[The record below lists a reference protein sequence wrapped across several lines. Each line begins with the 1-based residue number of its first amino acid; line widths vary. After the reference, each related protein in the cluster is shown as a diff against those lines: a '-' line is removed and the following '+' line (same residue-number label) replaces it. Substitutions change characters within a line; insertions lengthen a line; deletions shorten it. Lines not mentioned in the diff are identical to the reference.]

1 MHEPR
6 RANEPRMSVT
16 ACLIVALS
24 AVALTSCEGLPN
36 ALRPSAVVFVIES
49 DPGVR
54 LPRTHV
60 FVDGKRVG
68 ESDSAGL
75 LRTQIY
81 GQPGQR
87 LGIEHDCPDGY
98 EAPSE
103 PKILRLRKF
112 EGVDRSGPLA
122 MEITLRCRPMKR
134 LAAVIVRAKN
144 GSGLPV
150 LLDGQSVARTNG
162 SGVAHFSI
170 RGAAG
175 TEYAVKLDTGERP
188 WLLPQFPTQ
197 LITLPDADEIFVV
210 NQSFDVRK
218 EPGHRGRRR
227 TRIIKIE

>member
-1 MHEPR
+1 
-6 RANEPRMSVT
+6 MSVA
-16 ACLIVALS
+16 ACLVVALS
-24 AVALTSCEGLPN
+24 GAALASCEGPPN
-36 ALRPSAVVFVIES
+36 AARPFAVVFAIES

-68 ESDSAGL
+68 ESDAAGL

-87 LGIEHDCPDGY
+87 RRIAHDCPEGH
-98 EAPSE
+98 EAPPE

-112 EGVDRSGPLA
+112 EGIDSSGPLA

-150 LLDGQSVARTNG
+150 LLDGESVARTNG
-162 SGVAHFSI
+162 SGVAHFSV

-175 TEYAVKLDTGERP
+175 TEYTVELDTGERP
-188 WLLPQFPTQ
+188 RLLPQFPTQ

-218 EPGHRGRRR
+218 EPGHRGHRRA
-227 TRIIKIE
+227 RIIKIE